1 MYVVRETLL
10 AKPGNASKM
19 AKAFKAMADMVKGR
33 YTIRVMTD
41 VIGNFNTVVFDTEVE
56 SLDDFKK
63 LEDELMARE
72 DVREVMKGYTDM
84 YLTGKREV
92 FRLL

>member
-10 AKPGNASKM
+10 AKPGMASKM
-19 AKAFKAMADMVKGR
+19 AKAFKSMADMVKGR

-41 VIGNFNTVVFDTEVE
+41 VIGPFNTVVFDTEVAT
-56 SLDDFKK
+56 LDDLKK
-63 LEDELMARE
+63 LEEELMGRD
-72 DVREVMKGYTDM
+72 DVREAMKGYTDM

-92 FRLL
+92 FQLV

>member
-1 MYVVRETLL
+1 MYVVRETLM
-10 AKPGNASKM
+10 AKPGMASKM
-19 AKAFKAMADMVKGR
+19 AKAFKTMADMVKGR

-41 VIGNFNTVVFDTEVE
+41 VIGPFNTVVFDTEVE
-56 SLDDFKK
+56 SLDEFKK
-63 LEDELMARE
+63 LEEELMGRE

-92 FRLL
+92 FRLV